1 MIELTTLQFV
11 CLVIL
16 ILDVGILIGYFWK
29 VIQLNRFLIKKKG
42 IKPKDF
48 WGE

>member
-1 MIELTTLQFV
+1 MIELNTLQFV

-16 ILDVGILIGYFWK
+16 IFDIGVLVGYLWK
-29 VIQLNRFLIKKKG
+29 VFSLNRFLIKKKG

>member
-1 MIELTTLQFV
+1 MIVLNTMQFV

-16 ILDVGILIGYFWK
+16 ILDVGILIGYLWK
-29 VIQLNRFLIKKKG
+29 VFQLNRFLIKKKG
-42 IKPKDF
+42 ISPKEF